1 MCRRSP
7 WRARAR
13 VGTPPIMANTMRRAS
28 RDIDRQRHC
37 LAGACLASALMRV
50 RMRENPPRRTPLSP
64 LLRPQQVESTCIHTY
79 IVDTYRAMPLHCGK
93 WRAGPGRRVCGV
105 SSARWLSVSF
115 SFWALCRLRRRGG
128 RTDIRVSYRC
138 KPRVRASIRSG
149 HAAAPW
155 FRDVRPESDSCC
167 FCQGPIIRRSDSDGV
182 RGRRVITVRKR
193 RARLQNTAVTRSPPT
208 SQANSRVETE
218 RPSLGFLRGIIF
230 CVVECAES
238 YHPVVAK

>member
-1 MCRRSP
+1 MPCLGAHAGSHEGKP
-7 WRARAR
+7 ARPD
-13 VGTPPIMANTMRRAS
+13 VPP
-28 RDIDRQRHC
+28 
-37 LAGACLASALMRV
+37 L
-50 RMRENPPRRTPLSP
+50 PPSSV
-64 LLRPQQVESTCIHTY
+64 PQQVESTCIHTDY
-79 IVDTYRAMPLHCGK
+79 IVNTYREMPPYCGK
-93 WRAGPGRRVCGV
+93 WRAGPGKACVWRVV
-105 SSARWLSVSF
+105 RSVVERF
-115 SFWALCRLRRRGG
+115 FFLLGPLPPAPQGGG

-182 RGRRVITVRKR
+182 RGRRVITVGKR

-218 RPSLGFLRGIIF
+218 RPSLGFLRGIMRRRVRRLISSGRCEVGRLWSRDQTPLF
-230 CVVECAES
+230 TERSPFPQAQTVFRRR
-238 YHPVVAK
+238 